1 MSDNF
6 LESTLWRYEFYL
18 SPAMI
23 QADVKTFVCDEVYKV
38 LTKVLFVYGNL
49 VRDGSEEVHCI
60 FYPKMTALNHD

>member
-1 MSDNF
+1 
-6 LESTLWRYEFYL
+6 
-18 SPAMI
+18 MI